1 MEELM
6 ETKSKANKPLVYRIG
21 MILIISSF
29 IVWVM
34 PLGIPFLPITGKMKA
49 ISITSALVMAEVLF
63 WVGALMV
70 GKEAARKIRKAL
82 NPKNWKKKR
91 DADKQEDGERENP

>member
-1 MEELM
+1 MM
-6 ETKSKANKPLVYRIG
+6 ETKSKETKPLVYRIG
-21 MILIISSF
+21 MILIIASF

-49 ISITSALVMAEVLF
+49 ISITSALVLAEVLF

-70 GKEAARKIRKAL
+70 GKEAARKIRTAF
-82 NPKNWKKKR
+82 NPKNWKKRRKTDR
-91 DADKQEDGERENP
+91 MEDSE

>member
-1 MEELM
+1 MM
-6 ETKSKANKPLVYRIG
+6 ETKSKAAVKPLVYRIG

-34 PLGIPFLPITGKMKA
+34 PLGIPFLPISGKMKA

-70 GKEAARKIRKAL
+70 GKEAARKIRTAL

-91 DADKQEDGERENP
+91 NADRQDDGERENP

>member
-1 MEELM
+1 M
-6 ETKSKANKPLVYRIG
+6 ETKSKATKPLVYRIG
-21 MILIISSF
+21 MILIIASF

-34 PLGIPFLPITGKMKA
+34 PLGIPFLPISGKMKA

-70 GKEAARKIRKAL
+70 GKEAARKIRTAI
-82 NPKNWKKKR
+82 NPKNSKKR
-91 DADKQEDGERENP
+91 RDEGKQDDGE

>member
-1 MEELM
+1 M
-6 ETKSKANKPLVYRIG
+6 ETESEANKPLVYKIG
-21 MILIISSF
+21 MILIIASF

-49 ISITSALVMAEVLF
+49 ISITSALVIAEVLF

-70 GKEAARKIRKAL
+70 GKEAARKIRTAF
-82 NPKNWKKKR
+82 NPKNWKNRKN
-91 DADKQEDGERENP
+91 ADRQEGGE

>member
-1 MEELM
+1 MDTE
-6 ETKSKANKPLVYRIG
+6 SKATKPLVYKIG
-21 MILIISSF
+21 MILIIASF

-49 ISITSALVMAEVLF
+49 ISITSALVLAEVLF

-70 GKEAARKIRKAL
+70 GKEAARKIRKAF
-82 NPKNWKKKR
+82 NPKNWKKRRK
-91 DADKQEDGERENP
+91 ADRLEDGE

>member
-1 MEELM
+1 M
-6 ETKSKANKPLVYRIG
+6 ETKSKAVKPLVYRIG

-34 PLGIPFLPITGKMKA
+34 PLGIPFLPISGKMKA

-82 NPKNWKKKR
+82 NPKNWKKR
-91 DADKQEDGERENP
+91 RIADRQEDGERENP

>member
-1 MEELM
+1 M
-6 ETKSKANKPLVYRIG
+6 ETKSKAAKPLVYKIG

-49 ISITSALVMAEVLF
+49 ISITSALVIAEVLF

-70 GKEAARKIRKAL
+70 GKEAARKIRTAF
-82 NPKNWKKKR
+82 NPKNWKKR
-91 DADKQEDGERENP
+91 RNADRLEDGE